1 MNKEG
6 KGKEVGHRVQIRV
19 FTVHNR
25 KYLNI
30 SAQVV
35 YNVCAWKTLN
45 TCHLSKMEERRF
57 ILGKEKEPKGFVFL
71 KKQLKVFF

>member
-25 KYLNI
+25 TYLNI

-35 YNVCAWKTLN
+35 YNVCA
-45 TCHLSKMEERRF
+45 
-57 ILGKEKEPKGFVFL
+57 
-71 KKQLKVFF
+71 